1 MRVGIL
7 GGGFNPI
14 HVGHLRAAEEVR
26 ERLKLD
32 KIMFVPAYRPPHKQ
46 VRNSFE
52 QRTAMVERAIKGNA
66 AFSVSTIE
74 RERNGKSFTI
84 ETIRLLQQRL
94 PKDRLYFI
102 MGADQFLDIRSWHS
116 PRTLFRLCRI
126 VVINRPGY
134 RPPHRM
140 NLFSRRAQ
148 FVRMTP
154 LEISSTDIR
163 RRVAR
168 GQSIRYL
175 VPEPVARYIKK
186 HKLYQS

>member
-1 MRVGIL
+1 MRLGIL

-14 HVGHLRAAEEVR
+14 HLGHLRAAEEVR

-32 KIMFVPAYRPPHKQ
+32 KIMFIPTYRPPHKR
-46 VRNSFE
+46 VLDSFQ

-84 ETIRLLQQRL
+84 ETIRLLQQRF

-102 MGADQFLDIRSWHS
+102 MGADQFVEIRSWRS

-134 RPPHRM
+134 HLPQRKNH
-140 NLFSRRAQ
+140 FSRHAQ
-148 FVRMTP
+148 FVSMTP
-154 LEISSTDIR
+154 LDISSTDIR

-186 HKLYQS
+186 HKLYP

>member
-1 MRVGIL
+1 MKVGVL

-14 HVGHLRAAEEVR
+14 HFGHLRAAEEVR

-32 KIMFVPAYRPPHKQ
+32 KIMFVPTYRPPHKR
-46 VRNSFE
+46 VSDSFE
-52 QRTAMVERAIKGNA
+52 QRRAMVAQAIKGNA

-84 ETIRLLQQRL
+84 ETIRRLQRRFPQ
-94 PKDRLYFI
+94 DRLYFI
-102 MGADQFLDIRSWHS
+102 MGADQLLEIRNWRS

-134 RPPHRM
+134 RLTQRKNHFGRGA
-140 NLFSRRAQ
+140 R
-148 FVRMTP
+148 FVSMTP
-154 LEISSTDIR
+154 LDISSTDIR
-163 RRVAR
+163 RRVAH

-186 HKLYQS
+186 HKLYR